1 MTCWPDFRLVRVSVL
16 FFLTFSVA
24 GSCLATSSAQ
34 PPFAT
39 FKGHEGWIGSVAFS
53 PNGKLILSGGEDKTL
68 ELRNADTGRR
78 EAVFTGHESGVAS
91 VAFSPDGRRV
101 ASGGWDRV
109 LKIWDVASGK
119 STMALKGHAGRITS
133 IAFSPDGKRLL
144 AGGKETLML
153 WRLEDVIEG
162 FQTEKE

>member
-1 MTCWPDFRLVRVSVL
+1 MTCWPDVRLVRVSIL
-16 FFLTFSVA
+16 FFLTFSAV

-68 ELRNADTGRR
+68 ELRNADTDGEKPFLQGTNRGLR
-78 EAVFTGHESGVAS
+78 AWP
-91 VAFSPDGRRV
+91 SPDGRRV

-119 STMALKGHAGRITS
+119 STMALKAMQDAKPPSVGTAN
-133 IAFSPDGKRLL
+133 D
-144 AGGKETLML
+144 
-153 WRLEDVIEG
+153 
-162 FQTEKE
+162 